1 MSDKHLIWANDPSTL
16 QSLIEDKEWVEF
28 VVKEW
33 KVDPGDSGALWEAA
47 AEQNDYSLD
56 DEHANLNIPCN
67 PVIVYGQL
75 GRWNGHFPAHKF
87 LNVENIGECIDA
99 SLDDQ
104 VEYYVQDGELQVDT
118 ANHDASSHYY
128 IRELKDGIS
137 IDKLDELIYNASK
150 QKRDVNALIKRYT
163 KSLAPAISKVYG
175 WKLPRGRKSAAQ
187 TAAKQL

>member
-1 MSDKHLIWANDPSTL
+1 MADKHLIWSNDYSAL

-28 VVKEW
+28 VTKEW
-33 KVDPGDSGALWEAA
+33 KVDPEDYGDLLQAA
-47 AEQNDYSLD
+47 GEQNDYYLES
-56 DEHANLNIPCN
+56 EQVNLNIPCN

-75 GRWNGHFPAHKF
+75 GRWNGSFSAHKF
-87 LNVENIGECIDA
+87 LDVENIGECIDA

-104 VEYYVQDGELQVDT
+104 VEYYVQEGELQVNT

-128 IRELKDGIS
+128 LRELKDGIS
-137 IDKLDELIYNASK
+137 IDKLDELIYNASR

-175 WKLPRGRKSAAQ
+175 WKLPRGRKTVTQ
-187 TAAKQL
+187 TAAKQQ